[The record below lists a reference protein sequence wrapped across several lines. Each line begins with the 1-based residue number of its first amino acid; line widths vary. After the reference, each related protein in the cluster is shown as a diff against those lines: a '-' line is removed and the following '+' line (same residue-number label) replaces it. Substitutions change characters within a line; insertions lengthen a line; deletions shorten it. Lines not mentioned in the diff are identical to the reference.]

1 MNSSNPNSI
10 EAKKK
15 HLPDKPADAFIM
27 LARINQGQVLY
38 MQ

>member
-15 HLPDKPADAFIM
+15 HLLDNPADAFIL
-27 LARINQGQVLY
+27 LARKNQGQVLY
-38 MQ
+38 IQ